1 MTARTGPRTTR
12 RRGDAKRRLLEATV
26 RTIQERGREGATV
39 RQITSAAKA
48 DLGSITYHF
57 GSKDELVDQA
67 LVAVCE
73 RWVDSL
79 KGSGLTSAAGK
90 TIGERIARSLGA
102 FATSLPRNRPLALAF
117 IEALATAERSP
128 TVKEALRDSYEELR
142 TAVAEGA
149 GEGAGPLGHAD
160 AAAETVAGAIV
171 ALFDGVLIQL
181 LLDPERA
188 LKPRELIASLG
199 SLFSTGLVEAGYRRV
214 EGSSLAEEVKGLVG
228 QADNSE
234 DGADHDD
241 RRRRRRSARGDI
253 YRLKPPRGSRTQAPP
268 RYVVLLQAAELLGLP
283 TALIAP
289 VSSRAAAA
297 TFRPDIELDGE
308 LARVLVER
316 LRAVDRKRLAERV
329 GRLSAS
335 EQEDV
340 DKAMAAVLALG

>member
-1 MTARTGPRTTR
+1 MTTRTGTRATR
-12 RRGDAKRRLLEATV
+12 RGRDARKRLLEATI
-26 RTIQERGREGATV
+26 RTIQERGRSGATV
-39 RQITSAAKA
+39 RQITSVAEA

-79 KGSGLTSAAGK
+79 KGSGLASAAGK

-102 FATSLPRNRPLALAF
+102 FATSVPRNRPLALAF

-149 GEGAGPLGHAD
+149 GEGAGPLGQAD
-160 AAAETVAGAIV
+160 AAAETGAGAIV

-181 LLDPERA
+181 LIDPQRA
-188 LKPRELIASLG
+188 LKPRELITSLG
-199 SLFSTGLVEAGYRRV
+199 SMFSTGLVEAGYRSV
-214 EGSSLAEEVKGLVG
+214 QGSSLAEEVKGLVG
-228 QADNSE
+228 QGHDSE
-234 DGADHDD
+234 DSAGGDD
-241 RRRRRRSARGDI
+241 QRRRRRSARGEI
-253 YRLKPPRGSRTQAPP
+253 YRLKPPRGSRRQTSPQ
-268 RYVVLLQAAELLGLP
+268 YVVLVQAAELLALR

-289 VSSRAAAA
+289 VSSHAEAA
-297 TFRPDIELDGE
+297 TFRPEIELDGE
-308 LARVLVER
+308 PARVLVER
-316 LRAVDRKRLAERV
+316 LRAVDRKRLAKRV
-329 GRLSAS
+329 GRLSTS
-335 EQEDV
+335 EQEKV

>member
-1 MTARTGPRTTR
+1 MTARTHARVTR
-12 RRGDAKRRLLEATV
+12 RRGDARKRLLEATI
-26 RTIQERGREGATV
+26 RTIQERGREGASV
-39 RQITSAAKA
+39 RQITSAAEA
-48 DLGSITYHF
+48 DLGSINYHF
-57 GSKDELVDQA
+57 GSKDHLVDQA

-79 KGSGLTSAAGK
+79 KGSGLVSAAGK
-90 TIGERIARSLGA
+90 TIGERLARSLGA
-102 FATSLPRNRPLALAF
+102 FASSVPRNRSLALAF

-128 TVKEALRDSYEELR
+128 AVKEALRERYAELR
-142 TAVAEGA
+142 KAVAEGA
-149 GEGAGPLGHAD
+149 GEGAGPLGQAD
-160 AAAETVAGAIV
+160 EAAETVAGAIV

-199 SLFSTGLVEAGYRRV
+199 SLFSTGLVEGYRRV

-228 QADNSE
+228 QADDSE
-234 DGADHDD
+234 DGAGGDGG
-241 RRRRRRSARGDI
+241 RRRRRPARGEI
-253 YRLKPPRGSRTQAPP
+253 YRLKPPRGSRRQTPP
-268 RYVVLLQAAELLGLP
+268 RNVVLLQTAELLGLP

-308 LARVLVER
+308 PAHVLVER

-340 DKAMAAVLALG
+340 EKAMAAVLALG